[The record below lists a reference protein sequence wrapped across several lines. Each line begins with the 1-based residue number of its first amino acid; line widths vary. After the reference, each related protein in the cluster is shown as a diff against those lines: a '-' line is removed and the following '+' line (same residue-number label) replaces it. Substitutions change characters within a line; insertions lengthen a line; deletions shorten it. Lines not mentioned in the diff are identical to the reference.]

1 MSHEIWLGLNIDPS
15 VDRREE
21 AFWRARLADTHGLD
35 WITVQDH
42 PYNPNFLE
50 TWTLLVALGMATQRV
65 RLGPNVACT
74 PLRSP
79 AMLAKM
85 SATLDVLTGG
95 RVELGVGAGALP
107 EGIYAFGGV
116 APATPAERVAAFR
129 EAVEILRGMWAHSG
143 GTFSYAG
150 RFYRVTGARP
160 GPAPAHP
167 IRLWFGALGPR
178 MLRLTGRMGDGLLV
192 SSPYVPPERLPEVH
206 RRIDEGAAEA
216 GRPPTAIRRGYN
228 LMGVLDLGR
237 PDTQGTSRRPGVIV
251 GPPARWVEEILRLHE
266 ELRMDT
272 FIFWPVMGN
281 ERIQVEAFAQEVVP
295 MVRERGRGG
304 GRG

>member
-1 MSHEIWLGLNIDPS
+1 MSDGVWLGLNIDPS

-21 AFWRARLADTHGLD
+21 AFWRARLADAHGLD
-35 WITVQDH
+35 LITVQDH
-42 PYNPNFLE
+42 PYNPDFLE

-74 PLRSP
+74 PLRPP

-95 RVELGVGAGALP
+95 RVELGVGAGAFP
-107 EGIYAFGGV
+107 DGIRAFGGMV
-116 APATPAERVAAFR
+116 GATSGERVAAFR

-143 GTFSYAG
+143 GSFSYAG
-150 RFYRVTGARP
+150 RFYSVRGARP

-178 MLRLTGRMGDGLLV
+178 MLRLTGRMGDGLLI

-206 RRIDEGAAEA
+206 RAVDEGAMAA
-216 GRPPTAIRRGYN
+216 GRSPAAIRRGYN

-237 PDTQGTSRRPGVIV
+237 PDTRGASRRPGVIV
-251 GPPARWVEEILRLHE
+251 GPPARWVEEIVRLHE

-272 FIFWPVMGN
+272 FIFWPVAGN
-281 ERIQVEAFAQEVVP
+281 ERVQVEAFVHEVAP
-295 MVRERGRGG
+295 AVRERLGNGG
-304 GRG
+304 AG